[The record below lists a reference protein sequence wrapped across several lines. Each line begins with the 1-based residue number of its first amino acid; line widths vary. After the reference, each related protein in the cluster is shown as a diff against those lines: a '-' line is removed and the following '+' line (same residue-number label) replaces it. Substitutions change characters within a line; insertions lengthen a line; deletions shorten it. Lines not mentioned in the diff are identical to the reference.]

1 MVLYADAMAAL
12 PVRGLRANGS
22 NVPQIMVPDVGAPV
36 VVPEFGA
43 QRYRHAY
50 PGGRMLDALLV
61 NRGSSTL
68 VVSFHGA
75 LNRKK
80 YSIPRFERLRTLLRY
95 RVNSMYFSDP
105 SLHIDPGLELSWFTG
120 WRAAD
125 VHRDIASWIMHTAAV
140 LDSEDIVLTGSSGG
154 GFAALMVGSY
164 IPDSTVITYTPQ
176 VDIRLYEADG
186 QYPHAAKRSY
196 IRHVWP
202 ELARGTNLERFD
214 FSKKWNESIEERT
227 SAVTRYSRQ
236 RDTRILF
243 VSNTRDEHHHRVHL
257 PALRSVIDDPSR
269 FLVQTYTGPAGHHP
283 PGATEFEA
291 GLVRASR
298 EFGFELPQ

>member
-1 MVLYADAMAAL
+1 MVAV
-12 PVRGLRANGS
+12 PVRGLLANGS

-36 VVPEFGA
+36 IVPEFGA

-80 YSIPRFERLRTLLRY
+80 YTVPRFERLRTLLRY

-120 WRAAD
+120 WHGTD

-154 GFAALMVGSY
+154 GFAALMVGAY
-164 IPDSTVITYTPQ
+164 IPDSTVIAYSAQ

-186 QYPHAAKRSY
+186 PYPHAAKRSY

-202 ELARGTNLERFD
+202 EIASGMDLERFD
-214 FSKKWNESIEERT
+214 FTKKWNASIEDRT
-227 SAVTRYSRQ
+227 SAVARYARP
-236 RDTRILF
+236 RDTRILY
-243 VSNTRDEHHHRVHL
+243 VSNTRDEHHHHVHL
-257 PALRSVIDDPSR
+257 PALREAVDDPSR
-269 FLVQTYTGPAGHHP
+269 FQVQTYDGPVGHHP
-283 PGATEFEA
+283 PGASEFEA
-291 GLVRASR
+291 GLVRASHG
-298 EFGFELPQ
+298 FGFHLPQ